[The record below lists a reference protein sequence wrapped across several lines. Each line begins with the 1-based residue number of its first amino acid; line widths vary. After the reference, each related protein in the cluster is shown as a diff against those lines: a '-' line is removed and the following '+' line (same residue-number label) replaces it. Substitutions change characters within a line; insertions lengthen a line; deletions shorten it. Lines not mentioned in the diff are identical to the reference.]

1 MRSRKDSSTL
11 ESPIIADAAH
21 TRKAAL
27 SAHPCI
33 RTKSSSVQAAD
44 VVGYSGDTFQM
55 SIQPPTSGPVLEK
68 ITWLLLAAKFREAL
82 TAARVASKKF
92 PRDAEVATHLA
103 DALYANANLRDAE
116 KHYRRAI
123 ELNPAIFQAHYG
135 LGIIHLSHQAF
146 AAAARSLQHA
156 LKLKPDD
163 PGSLLALGSCCFAV
177 GEVDVAIDHYER
189 IASQPQI
196 AADTRTKA
204 LLEIGKI
211 IPGSPKRS
219 NAAIKQAREAW
230 AAAQTDKNLHTA
242 AKPKPPRSTKT
253 PAAPPPKLRVA
264 YLSAYFG
271 SRNWMKPVWG
281 VINEHDRAAFE
292 LHLLHDDKPP
302 SPASGYRRHRA
313 DHLHDVTALDDDRA
327 SALIQKLGIDVLID
341 LNGYSYTRRLNLLLR
356 KPAPAQLGWFNMY
369 ATTGMPQFDAI
380 VGDAHVIPNEEAAF
394 YAEKILRVSGTYLA
408 FNVQYRT
415 PDVVAPPCLTAPNR
429 ALTFGCLAPQCKIT
443 PEVLVAWS
451 QILAA
456 SPQVRLVLQ
465 NTYLRDEENRADVL
479 ARFAKLGIAPERLV
493 LHPPAE
499 HLAFLKTYAE
509 IDVALDTFPHSGGT
523 TTMESLWQGVP
534 VLTFEGDRWAARTTK
549 SLLLAARLDDWVVR
563 SRDAYVKR
571 AIDLARSERT
581 PAMLAALR
589 REMRWGLMESAAC
602 DTSRL
607 CRELEAIYK
616 KIARQPTTARR
627 P

>member
-1 MRSRKDSSTL
+1 MNTQPQTA
-11 ESPIIADAAH
+11 SPA
-21 TRKAAL
+21 
-27 SAHPCI
+27 
-33 RTKSSSVQAAD
+33 V
-44 VVGYSGDTFQM
+44 
-55 SIQPPTSGPVLEK
+55 EK
-68 ITWLLLAAKFREAL
+68 ITTLLLAGKSREAL
-82 TAARVASKKF
+82 VAARAAHKKF
-92 PRDAEVATHLA
+92 PRDAQIATRLA
-103 DALYANANLRDAE
+103 DALYANASLRDAE

-123 ELNPAIFQAHYG
+123 ELDPEIFQAHYG
-135 LGIIHLSHQAF
+135 LGMAQLSHHAF
-146 AAAARSLQHA
+146 AEAARSLQRA
-156 LKLKPDD
+156 LKLVPDD
-163 PGSLLALGSCCFAV
+163 PDALLALGSCCFAA
-177 GEVDVAIDHYER
+177 GEVDAAIDHYEL
-189 IASQPQI
+189 IASQSQVD
-196 AADTRTKA
+196 AYAKTTA
-204 LLEIGKI
+204 LLEIAKI
-211 IPGSPKRS
+211 IPGSSVRL
-219 NAAIKQAREAW
+219 NAHIKQAREAY
-230 AAAQTDKNLHTA
+230 AKQAAQNLHNATKR
-242 AKPKPPRSTKT
+242 KPLRPKKSRV
-253 PAAPPPKLRVA
+253 ARAPKLRIA

-292 LHLLHDDKPP
+292 LHLLHDNKPP
-302 SPASGYRRHRA
+302 SPASGYRRHSA
-313 DHLHDVTALDDDRA
+313 DHVHDIAALDNDGVA
-327 SALIQKLGIDVLID
+327 TLIQKLGFDVLID
-341 LNGYSYTRRLNLLLR
+341 LNGYSYTRRLDLLVR
-356 KPAPAQLGWFNMY
+356 KPAPVQLGWFNMF

-394 YAEKILRVSGTYLA
+394 YTEKILRVSGTYLA
-408 FNVQYRT
+408 FNVQYST
-415 PDVVAPPCLTAPNR
+415 PDIVPPPCLSAPNR
-429 ALTFGCLAPQCKIT
+429 ALTFGCLAPQYKIT
-443 PEVLVAWS
+443 PEVLAAWS

-456 SPQVRLVLQ
+456 TPQTRLVLQ
-465 NTYLRDEENRADVL
+465 NTYLHNDQNRADIF

-493 LHPPAE
+493 FHPPAE
-499 HLAFLKTYAE
+499 HLSFLKTYGE
-509 IDVALDTFPHSGGT
+509 IDVALDTFPYSGGT

-581 PAMLAALR
+581 PDMLAALR

>member
-1 MRSRKDSSTL
+1 MNT
-11 ESPIIADAAH
+11 
-21 TRKAAL
+21 
-27 SAHPCI
+27 
-33 RTKSSSVQAAD
+33 
-44 VVGYSGDTFQM
+44 
-55 SIQPPTSGPVLEK
+55 QPQTAGPALEK
-68 ITWLLLAAKFREAL
+68 ITTLLLAGNAREAL
-82 TAARVASKKF
+82 VAARAARKKF
-92 PRDAEVATHLA
+92 PHDAEVATRLA

-123 ELNPAIFQAHYG
+123 ELDFEIFQAHYG
-135 LGIIHLSHQAF
+135 LGMIQLSYQAF
-146 AAAARSLQHA
+146 AGAARSLQHA
-156 LKLKPDD
+156 LKLVPDD
-163 PGSLLALGSCCFAV
+163 PDALLALGSCCFAG

-189 IASQPQI
+189 IASHPRCD
-196 AADTRTKA
+196 ADTRTKA
-204 LLEIGKI
+204 LLEIAKI
-211 IPGSPKRS
+211 IPGSPRRS
-219 NAAIKQAREAW
+219 NDAIKGAREAW
-230 AAAQTDKNLHTA
+230 ATQAAQNLQH
-242 AKPKPPRSTKT
+242 AKKRTPPRPKKSRV
-253 PAAPPPKLRVA
+253 ARSPKLRIA

-292 LHLLHDDKPP
+292 LHLLHDNKPP
-302 SPASGYRRHRA
+302 SPASGYRRHAA
-313 DHLHDVTALDDDRA
+313 DHIHDINALDNDRI
-327 SALIQKLGIDVLID
+327 SRLVQQLGIDVFID
-341 LNGYSYTRRLNLLLR
+341 LNGYSFTRRLDLLVR
-356 KPAPAQLGWFNMY
+356 KPAPVQLGWFNMF

-394 YAEKILRVSGTYLA
+394 YTEKILRVSGTYLA
-408 FNVQYRT
+408 FNVQYST
-415 PDVVAPPCLTAPNR
+415 PDIVPPPCLSAPNR
-429 ALTFGCLAPQCKIT
+429 ALTFGCLAPQYKIT
-443 PEVLVAWS
+443 PEVLAAWS

-456 SPQVRLVLQ
+456 TPQTRLALQ
-465 NTYLRDEENRADVL
+465 NTYLHNDQNRADIF

-499 HLAFLKTYAE
+499 HLAFLKTYGE
-509 IDVALDTFPHSGGT
+509 IDVALDTFPYSGGT

>member
-1 MRSRKDSSTL
+1 MTTRLQS
-11 ESPIIADAAH
+11 ADA
-21 TRKAAL
+21 
-27 SAHPCI
+27 
-33 RTKSSSVQAAD
+33 SV
-44 VVGYSGDTFQM
+44 
-55 SIQPPTSGPVLEK
+55 EK
-68 ITWLLLAAKFREAL
+68 ITSLLLAGKSREAL
-82 TAARVASKKF
+82 AAARTAHKKF
-92 PRDAEVATHLA
+92 PHRAEVATRLA
-103 DALYANANLRDAE
+103 DALYANAKLRDAE
-116 KHYRRAI
+116 RHYRRAI
-123 ELNPAIFQAHYG
+123 DVNPAIFQAHYG
-135 LGIIHLSHQAF
+135 LGMIELSHQAF
-146 AAAARSLQHA
+146 TAAARSLQHA

-163 PGSLLALGSCCFAV
+163 PAALLALGSCCFAV
-177 GEVDVAIDHYER
+177 GEVDLALDHYER

-196 AADTRTKA
+196 DADTRTKA
-204 LLEIGKI
+204 LLEIAKI

-219 NAAIKQAREAW
+219 NAAIKQARQAW
-230 AAAQTDKNLHTA
+230 AAQAEKNLYTA
-242 AKPKPPRSTKT
+242 TKPKTPRSTKEPT
-253 PAAPPPKLRVA
+253 AQTPKLRIA
-264 YLSAYFG
+264 YLSADFH
-271 SRNWMKPVWG
+271 SRNKLKPVWG

-292 LHLLHDDKPP
+292 LHLLHDGKPP
-302 SPASGYRRHRA
+302 SSASGYRRHRA
-313 DHLHDVTALDDDRA
+313 DHLHDITALDDDRA
-327 SALIQKLGIDVLID
+327 AALIQKLGIDVLID

-356 KPAPAQLGWFNMY
+356 KPAPVQLGWFKTY

-394 YAEKILRVSGTYLA
+394 YTEKILRVSGTYLA

-429 ALTFGCLAPQCKIT
+429 ALTFGCLAPQYKIT

-465 NTYLRDEENRADVL
+465 NTYLRDDENRADVL

-509 IDVALDTFPHSGGT
+509 IDVALDTFPRSGGT
-523 TTMESLWQGVP
+523 TAMESLWQGVP
-534 VLTFEGDRWAARTTK
+534 VLSFEGDRWAARTTK

-616 KIARQPTTARR
+616 KIARQPTNARR